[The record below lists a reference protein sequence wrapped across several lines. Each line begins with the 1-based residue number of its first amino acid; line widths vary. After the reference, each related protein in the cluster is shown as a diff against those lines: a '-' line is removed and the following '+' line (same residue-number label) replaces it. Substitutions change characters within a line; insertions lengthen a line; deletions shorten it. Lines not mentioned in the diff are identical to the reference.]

1 MGALGSDTAVVGG
14 AEDGVGHFTAEV
26 SQDWEIWGP
35 NGGYMASLALRA
47 VGAHSGRVRP
57 ASISVQFLRPGRFE
71 QIELETKTVRGTR
84 RADCVHVRAHQ
95 GGDDILTA
103 QAWAVDEVEGLEHH
117 HAPMPIDTPPEATP
131 TVLERLR
138 AAGRDGEVRMFRF
151 WDNFE
156 ERPLAW
162 VDDWEHREAG
172 EPEAAGW
179 YRFAHEHSSPDPWV
193 DACRSVIL
201 VDTFT
206 WPAAVRAHRGDIP
219 FIAPSLD
226 LNVQLLH
233 HVPDSPWLLAVGQ
246 APVAHRGTIGC
257 YGRVWSADGR
267 LAAMGTGTC
276 LCIPAR
282 R

>member
-1 MGALGSDTAVVGG
+1 MGALGSDTALVGSSV
-14 AEDGVGHFTAEV
+14 DGVGHYTGEV
-26 SQDWEIWGP
+26 SRDWEIWGP
-35 NGGYMASLALRA
+35 NGGYLAAIALRG
-47 VGAHSGRVRP
+47 VGAHTGRARP

-71 QIELETKTVRGTR
+71 PIELDVRTVRGTR
-84 RADCVHVRAHQ
+84 RADCVHVVARQ
-95 GGDDILTA
+95 GGDDIITA
-103 QAWAVDEVEGLEHH
+103 QAWAVDETDGLEHH

-131 TVLERLR
+131 TVLERLE
-138 AAGRDGEVRMFRF
+138 AAGRADEAPNFRF
-151 WDNFE
+151 WENFVA
-156 ERPLAW
+156 RPLDW
-162 VDDWEHREAG
+162 IDDWETREPTEPQAG
-172 EPEAAGW
+172 GW
-179 YRFAHEHSSPDPWV
+179 YRFTPEETSPDPWV

-206 WPAAVRAHRGDIP
+206 WPAATRAHSGELP

-226 LNVQLLH
+226 VNVQLLH

-257 YGRVWSADGR
+257 YGRVWAADGR

-276 LCIPAR
+276 ICTPVR

>member
-1 MGALGSDTAVVGG
+1 MGALGSDTAVSGES
-14 AEDGVGHFTAEV
+14 ADGLGRYTANV
-26 SQDWEIWGP
+26 SRDWEIWGP
-35 NGGYMASLALRA
+35 NGGYLAAIALRA
-47 VGAHSGRVRP
+47 VGVHSGRARP

-71 QIELETKTVRGTR
+71 PMELETRTVRGTR
-84 RADCVHVRAHQ
+84 RADCVHVVARQ

-103 QAWAVDEVEGLEHH
+103 QAWAVDETDGLEHH
-117 HAPMPIDTPPEATP
+117 HAPLPIDTPPEATP
-131 TVLERLR
+131 TVLERLA
-138 AAGRDGEVRMFRF
+138 AAGRADEASSFRF
-151 WDNFE
+151 WDNFIG
-156 ERPLAW
+156 RPLDW
-162 VDDWEHREAG
+162 IDDWTTRVPG
-172 EPEAAGW
+172 EPEAGGW
-179 YRFAHEHSSPDPWV
+179 YQFAAEATSPDPWV

-206 WPAAVRAHRGDIP
+206 WPAATRAHSGELP

-226 LNVQLLH
+226 VNVQLLH

-257 YGRVWSADGR
+257 YGRVWAADGR

-276 LCIPAR
+276 LCTPVR